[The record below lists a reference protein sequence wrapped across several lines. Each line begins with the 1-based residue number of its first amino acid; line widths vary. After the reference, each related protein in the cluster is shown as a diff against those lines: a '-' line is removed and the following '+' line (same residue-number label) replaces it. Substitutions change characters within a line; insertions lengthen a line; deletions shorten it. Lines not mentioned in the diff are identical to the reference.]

1 MRTIQMT
8 LEENLLA
15 EVDRT
20 AKKMGTTRS
29 AFARQ
34 ALRLALRQ
42 LKAQEKEQRHREGYA
57 RKPVRQGEF
66 SGWEDEQVWP
76 EP

>member
-8 LEENLLA
+8 LEEKLLD
-15 EVDRT
+15 EVDK
-20 AKKMGTTRS
+20 AVKKIGTTRS

-34 ALRLALRQ
+34 ALGEALKQ
-42 LKAQEKEQRHREGYA
+42 LKMQEKEQRHREGYA
-57 RKPVRQGEF
+57 RKPVRRGEF
-66 SGWEDEQVWP
+66 SDWQGEQVWP

>member
-1 MRTIQMT
+1 MKTIQMT

-34 ALRLALRQ
+34 ALRLALTQ

-57 RKPVRQGEF
+57 LKPILPGDF

>member
-1 MRTIQMT
+1 MKTVQMT

-15 EVDRT
+15 EVDKP

-34 ALRLALRQ
+34 ALRAALSQ
-42 LKAQEKEQRHREGYA
+42 LKAEEKENRHREGYA

-66 SGWEDEQVWP
+66 SGWEGEQVWP

>member
-34 ALRLALRQ
+34 ALRLALTQ

-66 SGWEDEQVWP
+66 SGWENEQVWP